1 MLLIKEVY
9 IILSVF
15 YAYIFFNQ
23 ACTSKKTIMSQSPSQ
38 AHPKGLYILF
48 ATEMWERFN
57 YYGMRA
63 ILILFMTQALMFDK
77 AFASNL
83 YGSYISLIYLS
94 GLVGG
99 YVADRYWGNQRSII
113 AGGIVMAIS
122 EILLFFC
129 ASLYNESPQ
138 LSSLLFYCGLG
149 MMIAGNGFF
158 KPNISNMVGQLYR
171 TNDKRK
177 DAAYTIFYMGIN
189 LGGAIG
195 PFICGLVGNTGNPAD
210 FKWAFLVAAI
220 GMVISVIVQWV
231 FHRKYVRD
239 PDNNILGMVP
249 LDSPKKA
256 LSPIVTIVGLAAI
269 SLLSIALI
277 YIDAKVYSYLFILL
291 IACFVI
297 IPFIIYTDKSLTKQE
312 KSKVGVIIVVCFFV
326 IFFWS
331 AFEQTGASLTFFAD
345 EQTNRNLGWFKIPT
359 WVISVL
365 SAALLYYCAT
375 LYKKIGKNLS
385 SVADKE
391 LRITTYSLLLF
402 FVVAI
407 IGANVYLFA
416 NGFSY
421 VSQETVPTSWF
432 QSLNSVFIVLFAPFF
447 AMMWLTMGKNEP
459 SSPTKM
465 AIGLV
470 LVGLGFLWI
479 AYGVNNIQP
488 GVKVSMIWLT
498 VLYAIHTSG
507 ELCLSPI
514 GLSLV
519 NKLAPI
525 KFASLLMAVW
535 FTANAFGNKL
545 AGSLSALY
553 PESGKTTSFLG
564 YHMSNVYDF
573 FLLFVF
579 MSGVAALL
587 LFILT
592 KKLQKMMVPAVS

>member
-1 MLLIKEVY
+1 
-9 IILSVF
+9 
-15 YAYIFFNQ
+15 
-23 ACTSKKTIMSQSPSQ
+23 MSQLPDKG
-38 AHPKGLYILF
+38 HPKGLYILF

-63 ILILFMTQALMFDK
+63 ILILFMTQALLFKKD
-77 AFASNL
+77 FSSNL

-122 EILLFFC
+122 EIILFFC
-129 ASLYNESPQ
+129 ASLYTEAPG
-138 LSSLLFYCGLG
+138 LSSILFYCGLG

-158 KPNISNMVGQLYR
+158 KPNISNMVGQLYK

-189 LGGAIG
+189 LGGALG
-195 PFICGLVGNTGNPAD
+195 PLICGWVGDTENPAD

-220 GMVISVIVQWV
+220 GMIISVIIQVV
-231 FHRKYVRD
+231 FHRKYVTD
-239 PDNNILGMVP
+239 PDNNVLGLIP
-249 LDSPKKA
+249 ANSPKAA
-256 LSPIVTIVGLAAI
+256 LSPVVTVVGLAII
-269 SLLSIALI
+269 SLISIALI
-277 YIDAKVYSYLFILL
+277 YIDAKVFSYLFYLL

-297 IPFIIYTDKSLTKQE
+297 IPLIIYTDKSLNKGE
-312 KSKVGVIIVVCFFV
+312 KSKVAVIIVVCFFV

-331 AFEQTGASLTFFAD
+331 AFEQTGASLNFFAR
-345 EQTNRNLGWFKIPT
+345 EQTDRSFGWFKIPV
-359 WVISVL
+359 WLIYIL
-365 SAALLYYCAT
+365 
-375 LYKKIGKNLS
+375 
-385 SVADKE
+385 SVALVYYTYTLFKKVNTHLGGASNKALRNTIQVLLSMLVLAVIAGNIYLVQSGQSYISKE
-391 LRITTYSLLLF
+391 EI
-402 FVVAI
+402 
-407 IGANVYLFA
+407 
-416 NGFSY
+416 
-421 VSQETVPTSWF
+421 PTSWF
-432 QSLNSVFIVLFAPFF
+432 QSLNSIFIVLFAPFF
-447 AMMWLTMGKNEP
+447 AFMWLKMGKNEP

-465 AIGLV
+465 AIGLL

-479 AYGVNNIQP
+479 AFGVNNVQP
-488 GVKVSMIWLT
+488 GVKVSMIWL
-498 VLYAIHTSG
+498 VLLYAIHTSG

-553 PESGKTTSFLG
+553 PEAGKTTSFLG
-564 YHMSNVYDF
+564 YKMTTLYDF
-573 FLLFVF
+573 FMLFVF
-579 MSGVAALL
+579 MSGIAALL
-587 LFILT
+587 LFLLT
-592 KKLQKMMVPAVS
+592 RKLQKMMVPANT

>member
-1 MLLIKEVY
+1 
-9 IILSVF
+9 
-15 YAYIFFNQ
+15 
-23 ACTSKKTIMSQSPSQ
+23 MSQPPSQ

-63 ILILFMTQALMFDK
+63 ILILFMTQALLFDK
-77 AFASNL
+77 VFSSNL

-122 EILLFFC
+122 ELILFFC
-129 ASLYNESPQ
+129 ASLYTEAPQ
-138 LSSLLFYCGLG
+138 LSSVLFYCGLG

-158 KPNISNMVGQLYR
+158 KPNISNMVGQLYKP
-171 TNDKRK
+171 NDKRK

-220 GMVISVIVQWV
+220 GMVISVIIQLV
-231 FHRKYVRD
+231 FHRKYVTD

-249 LDSPKKA
+249 KDSPKSA
-256 LSPIVTIVGLAAI
+256 LSPVVTVLGLAAVSVI
-269 SLLSIALI
+269 AIALI
-277 YIDAKVYSYLFILL
+277 YIDAKVFSYLFYLL

-297 IPFIIYTDKSLTKQE
+297 IPFIIYTDKSLTKNE
-312 KSKVGVIIVVCFFV
+312 KSKVAVIIVVCFFV

-345 EQTNRNLGWFKIPT
+345 EQTNRSLGWFKIPV
-359 WVISVL
+359 VIIYFL
-365 SAALLYYCAT
+365 SACLLYYTYT
-375 LYKKIGKNLS
+375 LFKNVSKNLS
-385 SVADKE
+385 SSFNKE
-391 LRITTYSLLLF
+391 LRVTAQALLILL
-402 FVVAI
+402 AI
-407 IGANVYLFA
+407 AVIAGNIYLLASGKSF
-416 NGFSY
+416 
-421 VSQETVPTSWF
+421 VSQDEVPTAWF

-447 AMMWLTMGKNEP
+447 ALMWLKMGKMEP

-470 LVGLGFLWI
+470 LISLGYLWI
-479 AYGVNNIQP
+479 AYGVNNVQP
-488 GVKVSMIWLT
+488 GAKVSMIWLT
-498 VLYAIHTSG
+498 VLYAIHTAG

-553 PESGKTTSFLG
+553 PDGGKTTFFLG
-564 YHMSNVYDF
+564 YQMNNLFDF
-573 FLLFVF
+573 FMLFVV
-579 MSGVAALL
+579 MGGVAALL
-587 LFILT
+587 LFLLT
-592 KKLQKMMVPAVS
+592 RKLQKMMVTTHA

>member
-1 MLLIKEVY
+1 
-9 IILSVF
+9 
-15 YAYIFFNQ
+15 
-23 ACTSKKTIMSQSPSQ
+23 MSQSPSQ

-63 ILILFMTQALMFDK
+63 ILILFMTQALMFNK

-122 EILLFFC
+122 EIILFFC

-138 LSSLLFYCGLG
+138 LSSILFYCGLG

-249 LDSPKKA
+249 ADSPKKA
-256 LSPIVTIVGLAAI
+256 LSPVVTIVGLAAI

-297 IPFIIYTDKSLTKQE
+297 IPFIIYTDKSLTTQE

-359 WVISVL
+359 WVISIL
-365 SAALLYYCAT
+365 SAALLYYCFT

-385 SVADKE
+385 SVVDKE

-447 AMMWLTMGKNEP
+447 AFMWLKMGKNEP

-519 NKLAPI
+519 NKLAPV

-573 FLLFVF
+573 FLLFVI

-587 LFILT
+587 LFLLT

>member
-1 MLLIKEVY
+1 
-9 IILSVF
+9 
-15 YAYIFFNQ
+15 
-23 ACTSKKTIMSQSPSQ
+23 MSQLPDKG
-38 AHPKGLYILF
+38 HPKGLYILF

-63 ILILFMTQALMFDK
+63 ILILFMTQALLFKKD
-77 AFASNL
+77 FSSNL

-122 EILLFFC
+122 EIILFFC
-129 ASLYNESPQ
+129 ASLYTEAPE
-138 LSSLLFYCGLG
+138 LSSILFYCGLG

-189 LGGAIG
+189 LGGALG
-195 PFICGLVGNTGNPAD
+195 PLICGLVGNTGNPAD

-220 GMVISVIVQWV
+220 GMVISVIIQVV
-231 FHRKYVRD
+231 FHRKYVTD
-239 PDNNILGMVP
+239 PDNNILGLVP
-249 LDSPKKA
+249 VGSPKKA
-256 LSPIVTIVGLAAI
+256 LSPLVTVVGLTLI
-269 SLLSIALI
+269 SLISIALI
-277 YIDAKVYSYLFILL
+277 YIDAKVFSYLFYLL

-297 IPFIIYTDKSLTKQE
+297 IPLIIYTDKSLNKEE
-312 KSKVGVIIVVCFFV
+312 KSKVAVIVVVCFFV

-345 EQTNRNLGWFKIPT
+345 EQTDRSFGWFKIPT
-359 WVISVL
+359 WIISIL
-365 SAALLYYCAT
+365 SVGLLYYCYT
-375 LYKKIGKNLS
+375 LFKKVSKNLS
-385 SVADKE
+385 SVLDSQ
-391 LRITTYSLLLF
+391 LRITVYSLLLF
-402 FVVAI
+402 LVLAI
-407 IGANVYLFA
+407 IGGNIYLFS
-416 NGFSY
+416 NGITQ
-421 VSQETVPTSWF
+421 VSQEVIPTSWF
-432 QSLNSVFIVLFAPFF
+432 QSLNSIYIVLFAPFF
-447 AMMWLTMGKNEP
+447 ALLWLKMGKNEP

-465 AIGLV
+465 AIGLIF
-470 LVGLGFLWI
+470 VGLGFLWI

-488 GVKVSMIWLT
+488 GVKVSMIWL
-498 VLYAIHTSG
+498 VLLYAIHTSG

-519 NKLAPI
+519 NKLAPL

-553 PESGKTTSFLG
+553 PEAGKTTSFLG
-564 YHMSNVYDF
+564 YKMSNTYDF
-573 FLLFVF
+573 FMLFVMMSGIAAFLLF
-579 MSGVAALL
+579 LL
-587 LFILT
+587 T
-592 KKLQKMMVPAVS
+592 RKLQKMMVPANS